1 MITRTADI
9 PMRRFFRVKVVA
21 PLMVVVMVAVGVL
34 WWMRP
39 RVDAAPIGGSTVTVE
54 KGPID
59 ETMVVTGLVKPSITI
74 DLRSDASGLVESI
87 SVREGDRVLPGQEL
101 LRLDSRVAQT
111 AVQEAE
117 ANLTQALRDHEASE
131 LDLDH
136 DTVTL
141 RRATLARTRSL
152 FAEGLVARDVL
163 ETKELELRVSER
175 QLERARRNLE
185 TGRARISQ
193 LEAAVNRAQAQL
205 QHTIIR
211 APFEAWIIRR
221 QVEVGSGVAG
231 VSQGTNGGTVV
242 LTLGDARKFSLQAKV
257 TASDARRLKAGMIAR
272 LRLESE
278 PDRPRPG
285 HVESVAAA
293 GDQDPQTRLTTFPVV
308 VTLDGAADA
317 SWINVPAQVDIV
329 ISTRHDVV
337 VVPEKCVRTSVD
349 GKPHV
354 FLQQTGQPTRSQPVQ
369 LGIASKDRIEITSG
383 LSAGQSLLCR

>member
-1 MITRTADI
+1 
-9 PMRRFFRVKVVA
+9 MRRLFRVKVLA
-21 PLMVVVMVAVGVL
+21 PLIVVVMAAAGVF
-34 WWMRP
+34 WWTRP
-39 RVDAAPIGGSTVTVE
+39 RVDAAPVGGSTVTAE
-54 KGPID
+54 KGSID

-87 SVREGDRVLPGQEL
+87 SVKEGDRVLPGQEL

-117 ANLTQALRDHEASE
+117 ASLTQARTEQAASE
-131 LDLDH
+131 LDLDN
-136 DTVTL
+136 DTVAL
-141 RRATLARTRSL
+141 RRTTLERTQSL
-152 FAEGLVARDVL
+152 FKQGLVAREVL
-163 ETKELELRVSER
+163 DTKELELKVSER

-193 LEAAVNRAQAQL
+193 LEAAVERAKAQL

-231 VSQGTNGGTVV
+231 VSQGSNGGTVV

-257 TASDARRLKAGMIAR
+257 TASDARKLKAGMIAR
-272 LRLESE
+272 LRFDSE

-293 GDQDPQTRLTTFPVV
+293 GDQDQQTRLTTFPVV
-308 VTLDGAADA
+308 ITVDGAADA

-329 ISTRHDVV
+329 MSTRNDVI
-337 VVPEKCVRTSVD
+337 VVPEKCVRTEAD
-349 GKPHV
+349 GKAHV
-354 FLQQTGQPTRSQPVQ
+354 FLQQTSQPTRSQPVQ
-369 LGIASKDRIEITSG
+369 LGISAKDRIEIASG